1 MKDLF
6 RKAGRVLHTDIH
18 TDEGSRRPNGNG
30 TVIVDDPRTA
40 RAAIGNFLKFV
51 TRQLVTDR
59 HAMFDRVI
67 GWL

>member
-18 TDEGSRRPNGNG
+18 TDEVSRRPNGNG

-40 RAAIGNFLKFV
+40 RAAIGNYLNIS
-51 TRQLVTDR
+51 LCS
-59 HAMFDRVI
+59 
-67 GWL
+67 L